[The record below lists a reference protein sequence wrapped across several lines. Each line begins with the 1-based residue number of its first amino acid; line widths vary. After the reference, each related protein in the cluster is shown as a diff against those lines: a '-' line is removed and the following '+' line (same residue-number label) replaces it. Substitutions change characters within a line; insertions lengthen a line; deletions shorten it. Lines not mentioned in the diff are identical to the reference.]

1 MRRSAMKPLAL
12 RCCVDRAEKRG
23 RRRRAR
29 SLRRLVIQ
37 PQRCNTFPQQHQ
49 RLGEEIG
56 FASFFFF
63 FSLLKEFTNWGEFL
77 DYWNLWCFETE
88 TFRGK
93 NSPFFRKSERPPW
106 NLFFYFFNCCSSW
119 DPSTYLHISIFKSNQ
134 QSGKLQIEMG
144 AIFIGPERL
153 KTWLRPI

>member
-1 MRRSAMKPLAL
+1 MWCWPGAETRLAPPSALPSETRYPTSTMQYSSTTAPTT
-12 RCCVDRAEKRG
+12 RG
-23 RRRRAR
+23 GNW
-29 SLRRLVIQ
+29 LCL
-37 PQRCNTFPQQHQ
+37 
-49 RLGEEIG
+49 LL
-56 FASFFFF
+56 FF

-77 DYWNLWCFETE
+77 DYRNLWCFETE

-153 KTWLRPI
+153 KTWLRPV